1 MMIRLIIIILF
12 SSLCWASIEENLFYE
27 GNTHMIA
34 ENYHD
39 AVQVYETILN
49 LGYKSSELYYNLG
62 NAYYRLNFIGQSIWA
77 YMNAIQLAPR
87 NQDIKHN
94 LSVANARIIDRIK
107 IPETFII
114 LDYYRL
120 FKSSLTINEW
130 FLMGSLS
137 LFLVSLIFFG
147 IKFGII
153 KGKIFRTI
161 RQILIYTLLIIH
173 IIALD
178 SYLENYN
185 NKIAVVLSNDV
196 EAYSGPFYGEN
207 SILFKVNEGSVV
219 DVSSMQKDW
228 VEIILIDGNKGWI
241 PKKSIRTLN

>member
-1 MMIRLIIIILF
+1 MITRYIILILF
-12 SSLCWASIEENLFYE
+12 SSYCWASIEENLFYE
-27 GNTHMIA
+27 GNAHMTV
-34 ENYHD
+34 ENYND
-39 AVQVYETILN
+39 AVQVYESILN

-62 NAYYRLNFIGQSIWA
+62 NAYYRLNFVGQSIWA
-77 YMNAIQLAPR
+77 YMNALQLAPR

-107 IPETFII
+107 IPETFFI
-114 LDYYRL
+114 LNYYRL

-130 FLMGSLS
+130 LLMGSL
-137 LFLVSLIFFG
+137 LFFLISLIFVG
-147 IKFGII
+147 SEFGII
-153 KGKIFRTI
+153 KGKIFKTI
-161 RQILIYTLLIIH
+161 RQMLIYTLLIIH

-196 EAYSGPFYGEN
+196 EVYSGPFYGEN

-219 DVSSMQKDW
+219 DVFNMQKDW

-241 PKKSIRTLN
+241 PKKSVRTLN

>member
-1 MMIRLIIIILF
+1 MMIRFIIIILF
-12 SSLCWASIEENLFYE
+12 SSLCWANIEKNLFYE

-34 ENYHD
+34 ENYND

-94 LSVANARIIDRIK
+94 LSVANAQIIDRIK

-147 IKFGII
+147 IKFGVI
-153 KGKIFRTI
+153 KGKIYRTI

-185 NKIAVVLSNDV
+185 NKIAVILSNDV

-219 DVSSMQKDW
+219 DISSMQKEW

>member
-1 MMIRLIIIILF
+1 MMIRFIIIILF

-27 GNTHMIA
+27 GNNHMIA
-34 ENYHD
+34 ENYND

-77 YMNAIQLAPR
+77 YTNAIQLAPR

-137 LFLVSLIFFG
+137 LFLVSLIFFELKLEL
-147 IKFGII
+147 IKVKFLRKFI
-153 KGKIFRTI
+153 
-161 RQILIYTLLIIH
+161 Q
-173 IIALD
+173 
-178 SYLENYN
+178 
-185 NKIAVVLSNDV
+185 
-196 EAYSGPFYGEN
+196 
-207 SILFKVNEGSVV
+207 
-219 DVSSMQKDW
+219 
-228 VEIILIDGNKGWI
+228 
-241 PKKSIRTLN
+241 